1 MKINKKSSER
11 NDVTF
16 SIVFSMIF
24 KCRRKDGINLN
35 NLSIRIKRKVLSTL
49 RPLDEA
55 SELSEFFKVLS
66 FTITSYMLM
75 TTIMESNIL

>member
-24 KCRRKDGINLN
+24 KCRRKEGININ
-35 NLSIRIKRKVLSTL
+35 NLSIRIKRNSMGQNGTI
-49 RPLDEA
+49 
-55 SELSEFFKVLS
+55 EL
-66 FTITSYMLM
+66 T
-75 TTIMESNIL
+75 

>member
-24 KCRRKDGINLN
+24 KCRRKEGINLN

-55 SELSEFFKVLS
+55 SEL
-66 FTITSYMLM
+66 
-75 TTIMESNIL
+75 